1 MYTRAIQFHSLGSA
15 SFFLWGARQTG
26 KSTLLKER
34 YPHALVFDLLLSD
47 VRRNFL
53 ERPERL
59 RQIVLEMNPVGPV
72 IIDEIQKVPDL
83 LNEVHWLI
91 ENKSTQFILSG
102 SSPRKIL
109 KAGHN
114 LLGGRALRCDLFPLT
129 YSEIPNFDLL
139 RALNHGLLPRH
150 YDATDPSKLLK
161 AYIGN
166 YVEDEIIS
174 ETKIRKVEIFSKFLN
189 KAAFSNGEIV
199 NFTNIASE
207 CGVSSPTIKEYFS
220 ILEDSLIGYFVP
232 AFQKKPKRRVVSAP
246 KFYFFDVGIANTLLE
261 RKGITNHS
269 FDFGAAF
276 EHFIFQEIKAY
287 SSYSEKEFK
296 ISYWRTSSQFEVDFV
311 LGDHEVAIEIKSS
324 DNITFRHC
332 KGLLAFDDEYI
343 VKKKIVVCQEA
354 FPRKSDHGISI
365 WPWQYFL
372 KNLWSGAI
380 I

>member
-34 YPHALVFDLLLSD
+34 YPHGLVFDLLLSD

-166 YVEDEIIS
+166 YLEDEIIS

>member
-34 YPHALVFDLLLSD
+34 YPHALVFDLLLRD

-139 RALNHGLLPRH
+139 RALNHGLLPSH

-166 YVEDEIIS
+166 YLEDEIIS

>member
-166 YVEDEIIS
+166 YLEDEIIS